1 VRQRHVPGKPAYTS
15 ASTSRMTPWSGPP
28 RAWIAR
34 ATSGRDVH
42 AEVSATSTALR
53 TMLGVLL
60 AALAGCARPA
70 PAPVATVAPPEPAA
84 DVREATID
92 DGWITVRLQIPPTL
106 AGRKPAVIGSVPD
119 PDALLAAGAILVGYK
134 INWELLSGLQP
145 PGPPAPPAEN
155 TVGVWLLASP
165 TAKTVG
171 KAYFELIMHA
181 AEHVIPRVV
190 DHLRTLSDVDPDR
203 IGVGGI
209 STTGFTALGAVA
221 ADRRLAAATVV
232 VACGEWR
239 TFLHESSLAMNGKP
253 LDLDPAYDRWLRAK
267 DPVAHPARLVHAA
280 VLMVN
285 GTADTAIPVRCALDT
300 ARVFRR
306 AYARAG
312 VPERYRFVL
321 VPGGPHTIGGG
332 ADVKYDVLAWWQR
345 WLLSSRPG

>member
-1 VRQRHVPGKPAYTS
+1 
-15 ASTSRMTPWSGPP
+15 M
-28 RAWIAR
+28 
-34 ATSGRDVH
+34 H
-42 AEVSATSTALR
+42 AEASATTVAAR
-53 TMLGVLL
+53 TMLAVLL
-60 AALAGCARPA
+60 AVLAGCARPV
-70 PAPVATVAPPEPAA
+70 PAPVAAVAPPEPAA
-84 DVREATID
+84 AVREATID
-92 DGWITVRLQIPPTL
+92 NGWITVRLQIPPTA

-119 PDALLAAGAILVGYK
+119 PDALLAAGVILVGYK
-134 INWELLSGLQP
+134 INWEILSGLQP

-155 TVGVWLLASP
+155 TVGVWLLAAP

-181 AEHVIPRVV
+181 AEHVIPRIV
-190 DHLRTLSDVDPDR
+190 DHLRTLPDVDPDR

-209 STTGFTALGAVA
+209 STSGFTALGAVA

-239 TFLHESSLAMNGKP
+239 TFLHESSLAMNGKA

-267 DPVAHPARLVHAA
+267 DPVAHPGRLVHAA

-285 GTADTAIPVRCALDT
+285 GTADTAIPFRCARDT

-312 VPERYRFVL
+312 VPERYRFGV
-321 VPGGPHTIGGG
+321 VPGGSHTIGGV
-332 ADVKYDVLAWWQR
+332 ADVKYEVLAWWQR
-345 WLLSSRPG
+345 WLLSSNPG